1 MEKKVSSKIKKMLW
15 ATDFSQESR
24 FCLPYVKVLSEKLHT
39 KNYAL
44 YVLPKFSDWI
54 YETAFFNDEE
64 LHKTVEKTR
73 QQSLEKMLNFSR
85 KSDIPFQ
92 VDVVEGIESEEII
105 NYSQANKIDMIFVG
119 RRGIS
124 EIEHILIGS
133 TTSRL
138 TRKSD
143 IPVMVIP
150 GSKEDGKIEK
160 ILSPIDF
167 TESSLFELN
176 YSISLAKKLQAS
188 LSVVHISEFFNIKVP
203 VFKKDKLIEKI
214 NKKIEGIAAKHN
226 YKIDNIIYDIG
237 EPAQKIIEIS
247 KTNQIDLIT
256 MATHQRKGIEKFF
269 LGSISE
275 KVLMYANIPVLVL
288 PPSDYEL
295 S

>member
-1 MEKKVSSKIKKMLW
+1 MEKKVTSKIKRILW
-15 ATDFSQESR
+15 ATDFSEESK
-24 FCLPYVKVLSEKLHT
+24 FCLPYVKFFSEKLRTTNH
-39 KNYAL
+39 AL

-73 QQSLEKMLNFSR
+73 RQSQDKMLNFSQ
-85 KSDIPFQ
+85 KSDIPFE
-92 VDVVEGIESEEII
+92 VDVVEGIESDEII
-105 NYSQANKIDMIFVG
+105 SYAQRNKIDLMVVG

-143 IPVMVIP
+143 IPVLVVP
-150 GSKEDGKIEK
+150 KSNKNGKIST

-167 TESSLFELN
+167 TESSLLELN
-176 YSISLAKKLQAS
+176 YSISLARQLGAS
-188 LSVVHISEFFNIKVP
+188 LYVVHISEFFNIKVP
-203 VFKKDKLIEKI
+203 VLKRDKLIDKI
-214 NKKIEGIAAKHN
+214 NKKIEGIAAKHD
-226 YKIDNIIYDIG
+226 YKIEKIIYDVG
-237 EPAQKIIEIS
+237 EPAQKIIETA
-247 KTNQIDLIT
+247 KTNKVDLIT

-275 KVLMYANIPVLVL
+275 KVLMYSDTPVLVL

>member
-1 MEKKVSSKIKKMLW
+1 MEKKVSSKIKKILW
-15 ATDFSQESR
+15 ATDFSKESR
-24 FCLPYVKVLSEKLHT
+24 FCLPYVKLFSEKLQT

-64 LHKTVEKTR
+64 LHKTIEKTR
-73 QQSLEKMLNFSR
+73 QQSMEKMLNFSR

-105 NYSQANKIDMIFVG
+105 NYSQANQVDMIFVG

-143 IPVMVIP
+143 IPVLVIP
-150 GSKEDGKIEK
+150 GSKKDGKIEK

-167 TESSLFELN
+167 TEFSLLELN
-176 YSISLAKKLQAS
+176 YSISLAKQLQAS

-203 VFKKDKLIEKI
+203 VLKRDKLIEKI
-214 NKKIEGIAAKHN
+214 NKKIEGIAATHN
-226 YKIDNIIYDIG
+226 YKIDNIFYDIG
-237 EPAQKIIEIS
+237 EPAQKIIEIA
-247 KTNQIDLIT
+247 KANQIDLIT

-275 KVLMYANIPVLVL
+275 KVLMYANIPALIL